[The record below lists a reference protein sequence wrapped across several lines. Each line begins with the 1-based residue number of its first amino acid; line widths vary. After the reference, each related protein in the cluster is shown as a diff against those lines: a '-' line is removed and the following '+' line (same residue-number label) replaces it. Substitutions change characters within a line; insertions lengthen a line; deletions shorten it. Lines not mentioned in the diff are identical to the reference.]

1 MTGGGRAV
9 AGPILYYYLIIC
21 NKYLMDTSWGEGRE
35 E

>member
-9 AGPILYYYLIIC
+9 AGSLLYYYLIIC
-21 NKYLMDTSWGEGRE
+21 NKYLMDTSWGESKE